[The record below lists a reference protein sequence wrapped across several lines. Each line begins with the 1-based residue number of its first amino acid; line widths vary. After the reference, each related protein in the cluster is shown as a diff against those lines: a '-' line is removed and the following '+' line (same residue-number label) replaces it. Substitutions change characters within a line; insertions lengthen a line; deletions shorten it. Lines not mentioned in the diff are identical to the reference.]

1 MSNDRVIGIGF
12 NPEDPAPTV
21 MLKGSGEHVAPI
33 LSAARAAG
41 DIPIVRDAALA
52 EELYRVPIDA
62 PIGREPGG
70 PMGQL
75 FPVMAVL
82 LAQVLDLDQL
92 TATEESSR

>member
-1 MSNDRVIGIGF
+1 MSKDRVIGISF
-12 NPEDPAPTV
+12 NPQDPAPPV
-21 MLKGSGEHVAPI
+21 MLKGCGEQVAPI

-52 EELYRVPIDA
+52 QQLYRVPIDA
-62 PIGREPGG
+62 PIGRE
-70 PMGQL
+70 L

-92 TATEESSR
+92 TATEGSSR

>member
-1 MSNDRVIGIGF
+1 MSNDRVIGISY

-21 MLKGSGEHVAPI
+21 VLKGS
-33 LSAARAAG
+33 
-41 DIPIVRDAALA
+41 
-52 EELYRVPIDA
+52 DA
-62 PIGREPGG
+62 PIGREPGR

-92 TATEESSR
+92 TVTEGSSR

>member
-1 MSNDRVIGIGF
+1 MSNDRVIAFKGQ
-12 NPEDPAPTV
+12 DPAPTV
-21 MLKGSGEHVAPI
+21 MLKASGEHVAPI

-41 DIPIVRDAALA
+41 DIPIVHDAALA

-62 PIGREPGG
+62 PIGREPG
-70 PMGQL
+70 MGQL